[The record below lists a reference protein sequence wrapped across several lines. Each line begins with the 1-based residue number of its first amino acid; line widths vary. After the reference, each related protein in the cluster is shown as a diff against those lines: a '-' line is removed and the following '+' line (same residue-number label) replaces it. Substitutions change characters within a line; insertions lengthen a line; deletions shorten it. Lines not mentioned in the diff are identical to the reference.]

1 MPLATVRRNWH
12 KVVAMKKLGVLA
24 ATAIFLLSFP
34 FFAQGATKSIAQIP
48 MTLVTKLSASN
59 QSVGMVVKGKMIY
72 LIGNVTGVAST
83 DGFVQALDVT
93 GTVQWSLPLDN
104 GSNEI
109 ATAATIDSA
118 GNIWVIGSA
127 QTPTAT
133 PTPSASPSTT
143 QSASPTPSASATP
156 SATALNPDAITIDP
170 VTPMRKDLTS
180 LILWKISPAGSLVAT
195 YSTEIGVPFLVRNAI
210 FANHLINVVG
220 IISTTSGH
228 AGFLIQ
234 SDLSGTFG
242 KPIQVGNSDTELHA
256 IARKSDGSLVLMG
269 SSSETIAKQPRKGLR
284 DGIIVAVRQPGIIS
298 SVVRSFNTSS
308 ARTWQSST
316 SSLFLGGDALAG
328 KKGEAV
334 VTKFGSTLLPVW
346 TIRFASSGPA
356 LVADGLASHFML
368 FSSIGPIA
376 GINGWKPRSSAALTL
391 VFDAK
396 GALKGVYGAPAIT
409 TPMAVGYSTEL
420 GIVVLGRGPAGVSIF
435 HVLPR

>member
-1 MPLATVRRNWH
+1 LPLETVRRNWH
-12 KVVAMKKLGVLA
+12 KVAAMKRLGVLA
-24 ATAIFLLSFP
+24 TTAIFLLSFP

-48 MTLVTKLSASN
+48 MTLITALSSSN

-93 GTVQWSLPLDN
+93 GAVQWSLPLDN

-109 ATAATIDSA
+109 ATAATIDSG
-118 GNIWVIGSA
+118 GNIWVVGSA

-133 PTPSASPSTT
+133 PTPSTTPSG
-143 QSASPTPSASATP
+143 SPTPAPSVSAIP
-156 SATALNPDAITIDP
+156 SATALNPDAIAINP
-170 VTPMRKDLTS
+170 VPPMRKDLTS

-234 SDLSGTFG
+234 SDPSGTFG
-242 KPIQVGNSDTELHA
+242 KPILVGNSDTELNA
-256 IARKSDGSLVLMG
+256 ITRKSDGSLVLMG

-284 DGIIVAVRQPGIIS
+284 DGIIVAMRQPGIIS
-298 SVVRSFNTSS
+298 SVVRSSNTSS

-334 VTKFGSTLLPVW
+334 VTKFGSTLLPAW

-356 LVADGLASHFML
+356 LTADAPASHFML
-368 FSSIGPIA
+368 FSSTGPIG

-391 VFDAK
+391 VLDAK
-396 GALKGVYGAPAIT
+396 GALKGVYGAPAIA
-409 TPMAVGYSTEL
+409 TPMAIGYSTEL

-435 HVLPR
+435 HALPR